1 MYFDLGAF
9 LRYNYKAFFK
19 SRGKHYRL
27 TLRRVLVLIIWLLLY
42 IPAQIINRIFFLL
55 DELFFPRYRQQ
66 QVRQPVFII
75 GNPRSGTTFLHR
87 LMDEDKQHFTSFKV
101 WEMIFAPSIT
111 QRKLIWGLLA
121 IARLVGAPLQKMKQK
136 LNKSIEEQTKA
147 HAVRID
153 AAEEDDHILIHAWSS
168 ETLWA
173 LYPIA
178 EEMLPYF
185 YFDRDI
191 PRPQQDR
198 IMKFYHSMVKRHLYA
213 HGGNL
218 TLLSKNPAQTPK
230 IASLL
235 RTFPDARFINLA
247 RSPFKS
253 VPSMMSF
260 MAAGW
265 HLLCD
270 PLEQYPHQQEFFDVM
285 GFFYRYPLEYF
296 EQNPGGCLFLR
307 YENMVQDPKT
317 TIQSV
322 YQFLELPFSPHFEL
336 TVDRETEKAS
346 RFRSEHQYSLEEMN
360 LTEQRLLD
368 EYKDIFSFYEF
379 AETQSELPEEGTFTR
394 IKEWRITKKRY
405 KNLQKKQLRKARR
418 QQRRQIRLE

>member
-9 LRYNYKAFFK
+9 LRYNFKAFFK

-27 TLRRVLVLIIWLLLY
+27 TPRRALVLLIWLLLY
-42 IPAQIINRIFFLL
+42 IPAQIINRLFFLL
-55 DELFFPRYRQQ
+55 DEILFPGYRRQE
-66 QVRQPVFII
+66 VRRPVFII

-87 LMDEDKQHFTSFKV
+87 LINEDGQRFTSFKV

-111 QRKLIWGLLA
+111 QRKMIWGLLSL
-121 IARLVGAPLQKMKQK
+121 ARLVGAPIQKMLQN
-136 LNKSIEEQTKA
+136 LNKSIEKQTKA
-147 HAVRID
+147 HTVRLD

-173 LYPIA
+173 LYPIK

-191 PRPQQDR
+191 PLRQQER
-198 IMKFYHSMVKRHLYA
+198 VMKFYRSMVKRHLFA

-247 RSPFKS
+247 RNPLKS

-296 EQNPGGCLFLR
+296 EDKPGICLFLR
-307 YENMVQDPKT
+307 YENMVQDPKAA
-317 TIQSV
+317 IQSV
-322 YQFLELPFSPHFEL
+322 YQFLDLPISPEFEAI
-336 TVDRETEKAS
+336 VDRETEKAG

-360 LTEQRLLD
+360 LTEQQLLD
-368 EYKDIFSFYEF
+368 AYADIFSFYEF

-394 IKEWRITKKRY
+394 LKEWRITKKRY
-405 KNLQKKQLRKARR
+405 RNLQKKQLRKARR
-418 QQRRQIRLE
+418 LQRRKIRLE

>member
-111 QRKLIWGLLA
+111 QRKLIWGLLV

-296 EQNPGGCLFLR
+296 EQKPRGCLFLR
-307 YENMVQDPKT
+307 YENMVQDPKN

-322 YQFLELPFSPHFEL
+322 YQFLELPISRHFEL

-368 EYKDIFSFYEF
+368 EYKDIFAFYEF

>member
-1 MYFDLGAF
+1 MYFDFGAF
-9 LRYNYKAFFK
+9 FRYNFKAFFK
-19 SRGKHYRL
+19 SRGKHYHL
-27 TLRRVLVLIIWLLLY
+27 TPRRALVLVIWLLLY
-42 IPAQIINRIFFLL
+42 IPAQLINRLFFLL
-55 DELFFPRYRQQ
+55 DEILFSRYHQQ
-66 QVRQPVFII
+66 EVRQPVFII

-87 LMDEDKQHFTSFKV
+87 LMDEDKRHFTSFKV

-121 IARLVGAPLQKMKQK
+121 IARQIGAPMQKIMQK
-136 LNKSIEEQTKA
+136 LNKSIEKQTKA

-173 LYPIA
+173 LYPI
-178 EEMLPYF
+178 EEELLPYF

-191 PRPQQDR
+191 PRPQQDKV
-198 IMKFYHSMVKRHLYA
+198 MKFYLSMVKRHLYA

-247 RSPFKS
+247 RNPIKS

-260 MAAGW
+260 MAASW

-270 PLEQYPHQQEFFDVM
+270 PLERYPYQQKFFDVM

-296 EQNPGGCLFLR
+296 KDKPGICLFLR
-307 YENMVQDPKT
+307 YENMVQDPKAA
-317 TIQSV
+317 IQSV
-322 YQFLELPFSPHFEL
+322 YNFLDLPVLTEFEVI
-336 TVDRETEKAS
+336 VDRETEKA
-346 RFRSEHQYSLEEMN
+346 RHFRSEHEYSLEEMN
-360 LTEQRLLD
+360 LTEQQLIN
-368 EYKDIFSFYEF
+368 EFADIFAFYEF
-379 AETQSELPEEGTFTR
+379 AETQNELPEQGTFAR
-394 IKEWRITKKRY
+394 LKQWRITKKRY
-405 KNLQKKQLRKARR
+405 KKLQQKQIRKTRR
-418 QQRRQIRLE
+418 QQKREIRLK

>member
-9 LRYNYKAFFK
+9 FRYNFKSFFE

-27 TLRRVLVLIIWLLLY
+27 TPRRLLVLVLWLMLY
-42 IPAQIINRIFFLL
+42 IPAQIINRFFFLL
-55 DELFFPRYRQQ
+55 DEILYPRYRQQ
-66 QVRQPVFII
+66 QVKQPVFII

-87 LMDEDKQHFTSFKV
+87 LMDEDRQHFTSFKV
-101 WEMIFAPSIT
+101 WELIFAPSIT
-111 QRKLIWGLLA
+111 QRKLIWGMMV
-121 IARLVGAPLQKMKQK
+121 IARLVGAPLQKMKQN
-136 LNKSIEEQTKA
+136 LNSSIEKQTKA

-173 LYPIA
+173 LYPIE

-198 IMKFYHSMVKRHLYA
+198 VMKFYLSMVKRHLYA

-218 TLLSKNPAQTPK
+218 SLLSKNPAQTPK

-247 RSPFKS
+247 RNPLKT

-270 PLEQYPHQQEFFDVM
+270 PLEQYPHQQDFFDVM

-296 EQNPGGCLFLR
+296 KDKPGLCLFLR
-307 YENMVQDPKT
+307 YENMVQDPKH
-317 TIQSV
+317 TIHAV
-322 YQFLELPFSPHFEL
+322 HDFLGIPVSPEYGA
-336 TVDRETEKAS
+336 VIDRETYKAS
-346 RFRSEHQYSLEEMN
+346 RFRSEHQYSLAEMN
-360 LTEQRLLD
+360 LTEQQLLD
-368 EYKDIFSFYEF
+368 EYADIYNFYDF
-379 AETQSELPEEGTFTR
+379 AETQEELPEEGTFTR
-394 IKEWRITKKRY
+394 IKEWRITKNRYRRLLMKQARKTRLQQKR
-405 KNLQKKQLRKARR
+405 K
-418 QQRRQIRLE
+418 IHLE